1 MATTP
6 QQIEPQTLAQVSGL
20 SNSANT
26 TIYTTPASTTTQID
40 MIIVCEKSA
49 NATTLNLDHY
59 NGATGYNIMVAYPL
73 AANETLIIRGPL
85 TLDAGDLL
93 RGSASAASRLD
104 INVYGS
110 IMTQ

>member
-6 QQIEPQTLAQVSGL
+6 QQIEPKMLAQVSGL

-26 TIYTTPASTTTQID
+26 TIYTTPASHTTQID
-40 MIIVCEKSA
+40 LITVCEKSG
-49 NATTLNLDHY
+49 NATTLNLDFY
-59 NGATGYNIMVAYPL
+59 NGATGYNFMVAYPL
-73 AANETLIIRGPL
+73 AVNETLIIRGPF

-104 INVYGS
+104 INVCGS
-110 IMTQ
+110 EMSQ